1 MLYYEKK
8 CAGRYRLMKFYRN
21 LYVGSTV
28 TDVNRVKRKLKM
40 NAGQISVFVIA
51 LCKSRDQL
59 EIYHCALLQQR
70 YYKKNPPYIIGIANG
85 YEEALE
91 IVKQIVEETYRQNGD
106 CDLKKYLLDKK

>member
-1 MLYYEKK
+1 
-8 CAGRYRLMKFYRN
+8 MKFYKN

-28 TDVNRVKRKLKM
+28 RDVHKVKRKLIT
-40 NAGQISVFVIA
+40 NAGQLGIYVIT
-51 LCKSRDQL
+51 LCKGRDQL

-70 YYKKNPPYIIGIANG
+70 YYRKNPPYIIGIANG

-91 IVKQIVEETYRQNGD
+91 LVRQIAEEAYRQRGD